1 MTSTLAGGETV
12 GERCPEAP
20 RTPLSYD
27 GGVRGGRGQAAELL
41 AELEEDDDE
50 AGFESDEDEPAEPDD
65 DVLDDFDAGLLL
77 DEEPRESLR

>member
-1 MTSTLAGGETV
+1 M

-20 RTPLSYD
+20 GTPLSYD
-27 GGVRGGRGQAAELL
+27 GGVRAGRGQAAELL

-50 AGFESDEDEPAEPDD
+50 AGFESDEDEPADEVLDA

>member
-1 MTSTLAGGETV
+1 M
-12 GERCPEAP
+12 GERCPGAP
-20 RTPLSYD
+20 GTPLSYD

-50 AGFESDEDEPAEPDD
+50 AGFESDEDEPAD